1 MADETKTQIPKPT
14 RQRGPMGRTGGMR
27 RGEKAKDFKG
37 TMRQLL
43 GYIGQ
48 HKIAVFTAVAFAV
61 CSVIFN
67 IVGPKVLG
75 QVTTKLFEGLVAKVN
90 GTGDVDFAWIAKT
103 LGFLLCLYLASSVCS
118 LIQGWLM
125 TGVTQKICYRMR
137 KEIAAKIAV
146 VPMSY
151 FNGHSKGDVLSRIT
165 NDVDTL
171 GQSLN
176 QSVTQLI
183 TSVTQI
189 IGVLIMM
196 LSISLPLT
204 GVTVLTLPAA
214 AIILMV
220 MIHFSQP
227 YFREQQQVL
236 GTVNGIIEED
246 FAGQNVIQ
254 VFDRAEA
261 SIEEFDRQNDRLFIS
276 GWRSQFLSGLMM
288 PLMSLVGNMGYVGV
302 VVVGAQLALTG
313 NATPGDIQSFIQ
325 YVRNFTQPVQQLGN
339 VSNTMQSMAA
349 ATERVFEFLAA
360 PEEEQKADAQI
371 PEKRPGHVEFD
382 HVKFGYTPDKT
393 IIHDF
398 SCEAQP
404 GQTIAIV
411 GPTGAGKTT
420 LIKLLQR
427 FYDVDGGSLRVEG
440 VDVRDW
446 DRAALRGEFA
456 MVLQDTWLFNGTIRE
471 NIRYG
476 RPDASDAEVEAAA
489 RAARCDHFIHT
500 LAGGYDFMIN
510 EEGTNLSQ
518 GQRQLVTIARAI
530 LADRPALI
538 LDEATSNVDTRT
550 EELIQRAMDVL
561 MQGRTSFVIAHR
573 LSTIRNADVILVI
586 RDGDIVEKGT
596 HDELLAQGGFY
607 ADLYNSQFDEAA

>member
-14 RQRGPMGRTGGMR
+14 RQRGPMGRMGGMR

-103 LGFLLCLYLASSVCS
+103 LGFLLCLYLASSACS

-189 IGVLIMM
+189 IGVLVMM

-214 AIILMV
+214 AIILTV

-236 GTVNGIIEED
+236 GAVNGIIEED